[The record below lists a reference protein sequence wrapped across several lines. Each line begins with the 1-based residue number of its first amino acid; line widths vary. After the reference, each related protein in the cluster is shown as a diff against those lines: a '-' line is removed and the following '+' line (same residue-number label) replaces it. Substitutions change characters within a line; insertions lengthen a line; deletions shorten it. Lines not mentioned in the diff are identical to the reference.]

1 MGVGGGVGEISGH
14 VIVCGLNDLGFGI
27 AEQVHASGVP
37 VVVVDE
43 RARPGL
49 RRRLERWGVPWL
61 PENATNAEVLVEAGI
76 AAAQAVV
83 ACHES
88 DLVNLEIAL
97 VAAEIAPDV
106 RVVAQFA
113 NGRLG
118 DQLVTALPAVRV
130 LSQSE
135 KAGPSFVE
143 ACVRSDLLHAFRVG
157 ADVFAVVGVDVDG
170 GGTGAARAT
179 GAACA
184 TGAARGRRDLGT
196 VRDSYPTLTPLVL
209 RRPGRGLD
217 EVCPSRDAP
226 LSAGDQLTLLGRLAD
241 FAADGVD
248 GVDGVDAADA
258 KRLAGLTAAVG
269 EVVAPVRASRRASL
283 RALLGTAA
291 AEFDRPFRLA
301 LVAVFTIIVIG
312 TVVLSLAYRANDPQ
326 APADFDALDALYL
339 TVATMATVG
348 YGDYNFGAAD
358 PWLQAFGVTLMLGG
372 ALSVAVVY
380 AFITNVVISRRLE
393 RTLGGRHATAARDHV
408 IVCGLG
414 SIGLATVEGLLSAGH
429 AVVVIDRD
437 EDNRFLSTARDMGV
451 PVVIG
456 DATVEATLLEAG
468 IGRAATLAALTSDD
482 VANLEAVLSAREAFA
497 AVRANRRS
505 RGGRRGRRGRRGPDW
520 DRDLR
525 VVLRVFDTALAEEVE
540 RRFDIHTARSASALA
555 TPWFVGAA
563 LGFDVVS
570 TFYVDHNPFL
580 VVRLTVQAGGGL
592 DGPSLLELSTG
603 IRMLAVS
610 RGSPDDDGPD
620 DEESDD
626 GPSAYRRPGRHTRLR
641 PGEELLAVGPPIAII
656 ETVRRNLP
664 PDGGRTAEAR

>member
-27 AEQVHASGVP
+27 AEQVHASGVS

-43 RARPGL
+43 RDRRGL
-49 RRRLERWGVPWL
+49 RRRLERWGVPLL
-61 PENATNAEVLVEAGI
+61 PEIATNAEALAEAGI

-157 ADVFAVVGVDVDG
+157 ADVFAVVGIDVDG
-170 GGTGAARAT
+170 GGTGGGT
-179 GAACA
+179 GAAGSC
-184 TGAARGRRDLGT
+184 RGLGT

-258 KRLAGLTAAVG
+258 KRLAGLTAAGG
-269 EVVAPVRASRRASL
+269 EIAVPVRVSLRVSL

-301 LVAVFTIIVIG
+301 LAAVLTIIVIG
-312 TVVLSLAYRANDPQ
+312 TVVLSLTYRANDPQ
-326 APADFDALDALYL
+326 APADFNALDALYL

-348 YGDYNFGAAD
+348 YGDYNFRAAD
-358 PWLQAFGVTLMLGG
+358 EWLQAFGVGLMLGG

-380 AFITNVVISRRLE
+380 AFITNVVIGRRLE
-393 RTLGGRHATAARDHV
+393 RTLGGRRATAAQDHV

-414 SIGLATVEGLLSAGH
+414 SVGLATVQGLLAAGRT
-429 AVVVIDRD
+429 VVVIDRD

-451 PVVIG
+451 PVIIG

-497 AVRANRRS
+497 AACASLRS
-505 RGGRRGRRGRRGPDW
+505 RRGRRGRRRPVR

-570 TFYVDHNPFL
+570 TFYVDRTPFL

-610 RGSPDDDGPD
+610 RSSPDDGTDGGPD
-620 DEESDD
+620 DRPDD
-626 GPSAYRRPGRHTRLR
+626 GTDDGTDAEPEPYHRPGRHTRLR
-641 PGEELLAVGPPIAII
+641 PGEELLAVGPPVAII

-664 PDGGRTAEAR
+664 PGSAMR